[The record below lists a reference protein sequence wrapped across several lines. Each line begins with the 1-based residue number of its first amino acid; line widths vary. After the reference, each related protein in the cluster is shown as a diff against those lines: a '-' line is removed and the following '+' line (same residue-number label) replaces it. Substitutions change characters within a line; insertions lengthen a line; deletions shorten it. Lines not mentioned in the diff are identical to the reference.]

1 MKIGIVGGGPS
12 GLMCAYVCAQNETYQ
27 VVLFNSNEKLGKKL
41 YITGKGRCNV
51 TNYVD
56 ESEFLKN
63 VVRNEK
69 FLYSALNSFS
79 PKDTIDFFNSN
90 NTMLKVERGNRVF
103 PISDK
108 ASDIT
113 KTFEKLLK
121 KENVTI
127 KLNTKIF
134 DIKKEDDVFI
144 LKTNNSEFKFDIL
157 VLATGGKSYPS
168 TGSTGDGYKFASC
181 FGHSIITPVPG
192 LVSIKLKDYKGSL
205 SGLSLKNV
213 SVSVKKDKEIISK
226 FGEMLFTH
234 SGVSGPVVLSISS
247 FINRLDIKNAKLVI
261 DLKPGLDIKQL
272 DNRLL
277 RDFEKFKLKSIKNY
291 LKEFLPNSLINEF
304 LGKLSFRQDIRL
316 CDLTKEMRYD
326 IVLLLKNF
334 SYEIKSLGDFN
345 EAIIT
350 SGGVDVKEINPKTM
364 ESKKVK
370 NLFIVGELL
379 DVDALTGGFNI
390 QIALST
396 GFLAGK
402 YIAQK

>member
-1 MKIGIVGGGPS
+1 MKIVIVGGGPS
-12 GLMCAYVCAQNETYQ
+12 GLMCAYQSSQGDNEIII
-27 VVLFNSNEKLGKKL
+27 FDSNEKLGKKL

-103 PISDK
+103 PTSDK

-168 TGSTGDGYKFASC
+168 TGSTGDGYKFASY

-192 LVSIKLKDYKGSL
+192 LVSIKLKDYNESL

-291 LKEFLPNSLINEF
+291 LKELLPNSLINEF